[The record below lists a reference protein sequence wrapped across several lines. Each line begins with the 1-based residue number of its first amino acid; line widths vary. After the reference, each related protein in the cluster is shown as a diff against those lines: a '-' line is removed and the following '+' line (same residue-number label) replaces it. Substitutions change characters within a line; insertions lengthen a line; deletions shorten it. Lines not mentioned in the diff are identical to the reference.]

1 MSEAIDCDEYDKF
14 DEVVIVSLDQSCKIS
29 NQNMS
34 DCIEKDVFN
43 SLVFFDN
50 NGIDKLYN

>member
-1 MSEAIDCDEYDKF
+1 
-14 DEVVIVSLDQSCKIS
+14 
-29 NQNMS
+29 MS